1 MQSAYL
7 PRRALLFN
15 AGDVTPLMISFVLLH
30 HSHFLRERRRKT
42 LLWLDDNPNSPE
54 NSRIRRSIPGHSSS
68 EAVEGLCD
76 DRLSLAA
83 DNTDIALED
92 QVDVSLFTTV
102 DALDKFLC
110 HPSQHKFAKY
120 PPSLFRIVT
129 NRRLFVGADG
139 LCSSLSRNATWRS
152 AFPATLV
159 FHGAV
164 HDGLHELMG
173 RPNLTI
179 TQVAA
184 DCEAFVSF
192 QAVKA
197 EVHRTTEAAAF
208 APQVMRWVVNLLFVR
223 IYHNI
228 MLQIVVADD
237 ADAALHV
244 RLPVLCYCTH
254 CTMLWLLTCEQAALQ
269 TSLATGADAGVAQQ
283 VGSVVFEI
291 SHVMRMMCAWMKP
304 IERDRHSMN
313 DKRVDYNLQI
323 FQQHSRQDIC
333 HGLKCAQFDVFE
345 FRAAGYDLSA
355 LASAGFSGAELT
367 AAGFLSEV
375 VVKVC
380 S

>member
-1 MQSAYL
+1 MQSAFL
-7 PRRALLFN
+7 PRRALLLS
-15 AGDVTPLMISFVLLH
+15 AGDDSPLMRLFVLFY
-30 HSHFLRERRRKT
+30 HSHCFRECRRKT

-68 EAVEGLCD
+68 KAVEGLGD

-139 LCSSLSRNATWRS
+139 LSSRMSRSATWRS

-159 FHGAV
+159 FHGAL

-192 QAVKA
+192 QTVNKA
-197 EVHRTTEAAAF
+197 EVHRMTESAAF
-208 APQVMRWVVNLLFVR
+208 SPQV
-223 IYHNI
+223 I
-228 MLQIVVADD
+228 
-237 ADAALHV
+237 
-244 RLPVLCYCTH
+244 LC
-254 CTMLWLLTCEQAALQ
+254 
-269 TSLATGADAGVAQQ
+269 
-283 VGSVVFEI
+283 I
-291 SHVMRMMCAWMKP
+291 
-304 IERDRHSMN
+304 
-313 DKRVDYNLQI
+313 
-323 FQQHSRQDIC
+323 
-333 HGLKCAQFDVFE
+333 
-345 FRAAGYDLSA
+345 
-355 LASAGFSGAELT
+355 
-367 AAGFLSEV
+367 
-375 VVKVC
+375 
-380 S
+380 

>member
-1 MQSAYL
+1 MRSS
-7 PRRALLFN
+7 LF
-15 AGDVTPLMISFVLLH
+15 LH
-30 HSHFLRERRRKT
+30 HSHYLRECRRKT

-68 EAVEGLCD
+68 KAVEGLSD

-110 HPSQHKFAKY
+110 HPSQHKFVKY

-139 LCSSLSRNATWRS
+139 LCSRMSRNATWRS

-192 QAVKA
+192 QSVKA
-197 EVHRTTEAAAF
+197 EFHRTTEAAAF
-208 APQVMRWVVNLLFVR
+208 APQVMHWVVNLLFACSC
-223 IYHNI
+223 HNTL
-228 MLQIVVADD
+228 LQIAVADD

-254 CTMLWLLTCEQAALQ
+254 CTMLWL
-269 TSLATGADAGVAQQ
+269 
-283 VGSVVFEI
+283 
-291 SHVMRMMCAWMKP
+291 
-304 IERDRHSMN
+304 
-313 DKRVDYNLQI
+313 
-323 FQQHSRQDIC
+323 
-333 HGLKCAQFDVFE
+333 
-345 FRAAGYDLSA
+345 
-355 LASAGFSGAELT
+355 
-367 AAGFLSEV
+367 
-375 VVKVC
+375 
-380 S
+380 